1 MKRRKRCYRWKQIV
15 ALVMAG
21 LMLAESVPVNVYAAP
36 VSEEREQE
44 ETKQMFTIPIKEMAT
59 IKNGGVESLHTGI
72 VGMAGSERVFYF
84 QIDLSGIEEGES
96 IYEAVLNLT
105 AGNADTC
112 KEQSNLTMRDLTGHV
127 AVSGSA
133 VSVVKTED
141 STIGDPLSNSLKE
154 WNEISETDAPVVAAE
169 VSVKKGEQV
178 GVDLTEY
185 LVQAV
190 QNGQKELTLAVYGA
204 EEADWIS
211 EQALELAEV
220 SLSVAVSDKTLSV
233 ITESD
238 KDAKAVESIS
248 IEKIVSVNNQGKFQS
263 PNSNSNAVGMVGRGR
278 VMYFELDLSGI
289 NIQNGQIISD
299 AGLKITSAGASRNV
313 VVRDV
318 TGYLEISDISKV
330 PDIVENQ
337 TVITKLPTT
346 LEAWSEIGEEKVPVI
361 KTASIPT
368 GEITIDFTNYIAKAV
383 SEGKSVLTL
392 AVYGSEDDYGDGAG
406 NSNKPT
412 LDPKE
417 ISLSVMVSDSAEMA
431 HNAIIQLEKYL
442 KEQYGED
449 FYTLLSEVKLPDD
462 INTKLGISEDI
473 TWNWTGEKNGEK
485 IIYTATATY
494 QGKEEEKSFEFSINA
509 FKLAPSILRVKL
521 YSDEA
526 GTQPL
531 EKPTA
536 SNGASGW
543 YLRSDYVTFLSF
555 DLTELL
561 KVNQEKYIKE
571 ALFQVTGNR
580 KDGGASN
587 LVTVI
592 CLDESV
598 TETSMIPIVTLRSG
612 EKESLSAENLTQIAG
627 TTILSEQKISQLNKD
642 TSELELSESIFQAV
656 RDGKERI
663 TFLLISE
670 GEQSTGCDLNPGTA
684 VLHTKFADYT
694 DEKWCEEAVNV
705 LKEKYENYYASQ
717 QTDLMTSYR
726 GENSKVTITWKSSD
740 TSVISDQGVVASNF
754 TGTKEVTMTATVTC
768 GTASKEIILP
778 FLACDSNYAV
788 LYQVLESV
796 KQQMDYL
803 QNNTIT
809 KDIVLAGSSKEEV
822 TVTWESD
829 KPDFIDNTGKV
840 TPPKT
845 NEPNEEVALTA
856 KIALK
861 TDSSVQAEYSLK
873 LTVAAG
879 KDIDNAAAQAQTYL
893 DLLKQM
899 YNNSIAVEDLI
910 LPAVMAETD
919 KTTTKVEWSLKKE
932 SDYYKIGEL
941 TEDGYPVTV
950 TQPEQPQKVLLH
962 CKVSTTGKNNTAYT
976 AVKEADFVITVV
988 SEQEESPYGRESLQY
1003 MVNFGNALY
1012 QQINGNEQVLSTKK
1026 MDGEFDDIYDVQNS
1040 YSLQLECNITD
1051 LIENEKFPFLYYPY
1065 EYDGITITSYKKMQI
1080 AGTGTTTAS
1089 TPGALD
1095 AEKAEKF
1102 LQALQD
1108 GEAALASRDAQT
1120 ERYKAA
1126 LNTILTTGT
1135 ELLESAK
1142 IDNTIA
1148 VRRISTGGNH
1158 NTARENRLVFS
1169 KARRELLVK
1178 VWEAKT
1184 TLYQDAGLYLLSDKR
1199 ALTEQIQNSE
1209 NALSGTYDYPQNTYR
1224 EFRTRRDDE
1233 VLIFCLSHQV
1243 RFRNYDST
1251 IYGLDPMLSYYKEQA
1266 VLSGSYYETVIP
1278 VSEALAINEQGS
1290 TISCGSAAE
1299 LTVGMDSNGLKRFA
1313 LLKFDLSSIP
1323 GEVQFA
1329 SLQLTSKK
1337 NDSSINYV
1345 ILEDE
1350 DNWSGSGSYQT
1361 LLDKYGKDSV
1371 GGLAWKEENRLA
1383 NFSPLGNGKRSLMT
1397 ITDAVVAEKAK
1408 DNQISLRIQPAA
1420 ITTYPNGYVGTENT
1434 EYSAEDWPVLRVT
1447 VGIVDNDLLEKNQEE
1462 ILDSKREFLDSI
1474 QSLTVDIGSYGSYH
1488 YGDAKAGEYPEDL
1501 YLQAEEAYQSVEN
1514 ASGVYKKSEALVKL
1528 CDAVRILK
1536 DNQILATD
1544 IDSTANIFFSAEE
1557 MEALRDRI
1565 ASSSELSEKYKE
1577 IRAVSDTVSLED
1589 LRTLKEAIFTSD
1601 TNQIDKLGIL
1611 DFSGIGSGSN
1621 AKTIKTAEMNLIGGK
1636 SASDVAYG
1644 EFVVR
1649 LDNGK
1654 DYQGNGVD
1662 NGYFAYV
1669 DTFVL
1674 KDSASVE
1681 VTNSSFDQDADGWR
1695 YVGIDTSYQSAED
1708 ATLKGSSGEW
1718 TKTVSSLKE
1727 TGCLY
1732 LENQTADAN
1741 GAWVSKRFEMQPG
1754 SYSLTYQLKQHIVF
1768 LGKGV
1773 TTVVRYYDKDGNYIG
1788 YSGNYGNNFKSAA
1801 SYGAWG
1807 TRFQADALVYAV
1819 SGDEEYAEKCILDLI
1834 LGANDFAQGSEHW
1847 MYNNSRPYGI
1857 DAYGAVQGGRFV
1869 NCLATAYSIVKN
1881 SPKWSEEDRQLLADL
1896 CLYITG
1902 DLNDI
1907 RDRSEM
1913 TAAEAAYGTTNWNMD
1928 MAIGSAMLGLA
1939 FNGMKG
1945 WEYGRQY
1952 YNNGYN
1958 TVLGQ
1963 CTEINI
1969 YGQDG
1974 SWNESVRYH
1983 NAAISKICVFA
1994 KAIRNMAGVN
2004 WFAEDADV
2012 QLGKSL
2018 FYNVLVQTPAYAY
2031 SDTKRYIG
2039 TPAYGDHVLTN
2050 GSEFAYLGLY
2060 FDEVAKVNPIQAYSM
2075 YKTWEKAGS
2084 PLPGLSGES
2093 NMMESFFAPL
2103 EFSEDWLGEYSLSE
2117 AEKAYQSIGSTDTGS
2132 MGVDADLN
2140 GIVTEEENQNVMDY
2154 WEELERAET
2163 ASSSNEYKSHGITIF
2178 RNHFNEED
2186 KESYLSMMANEY
2198 SVAHNHEDQLGIQ
2211 LFANSTPLILDVG
2224 IGGYWDLS
2232 KATYSLSSAHGLT
2245 QFINADGSEKAALN
2259 ASKVVPAAAQLDF
2272 YASDLYDFMSA
2283 QTWRSDS
2290 HTDGTITRNIGY
2302 IKNGWEAYIIWDQVE
2317 NEAEDMK
2324 AQYNLPLYA
2333 KETPTIDYENNRIT
2347 MNGFHD
2353 TNLDILFLEGNLTA
2367 QTATID
2373 TIMLPTSYIVEKRD
2387 PKDSAATVDLL
2398 HVKSEKAN
2406 EDFVTVLFPSDAK
2419 TEQQLEAKK
2428 IESTIQGIQ
2437 IYQLTYAD
2445 EKEMQ
2450 KAYVILNKTKRSAS
2464 VSLSD
2469 ITEELVNLKEVSAGA
2484 VDKTNISV
2492 EANSMVVLAKI
2503 KEETECTHTNTT
2515 VKNTKEATCEEAGYT
2530 GDTYC
2535 DDCGEKLKEGT
2546 EIEALGHDYTSEIT
2560 KEPTIE
2566 EAGIRTYTCTRCG
2579 NTYTESVGKL
2589 NCSHTNTK
2597 VKNQKEATCEEAGYT
2612 GDTYCA
2618 DCGEKLKEGTE
2629 IEALGH
2635 DYTSEITKEPTTE
2648 EAGIRTYTCTRCGN
2662 TYTENIGK
2670 LNCSHTKTVVKDAK
2684 EATCEE
2690 AGYTGDTYCDDCGKK
2705 LESGMAV
2712 EALGHN
2718 YTSEITKEPTK
2729 EEEGIR
2735 TYTCTR
2741 CSKTYTEKIEKLP
2754 NTDIEPK
2761 PEKPDVDEE
2770 EDDSEDSYLFQ
2781 GIQNAG
2787 VGKIYLKAD
2796 ETIARNEWIWHGNHW
2811 YYAGANGILKTG
2823 WLQTS
2828 DGKWYYL
2835 SKDCTMKT
2843 GWEYVN
2849 GKWYYLEDTNGDMLE
2864 GWKYTGGKWY
2874 YLNLVSGDM
2883 AVGWKQVN
2891 GKWYYLED
2899 KNGDMLEGWKYT
2911 NGKWYYLNPVSGDMA
2926 VGWKQINGKW
2936 YYLNPI
2942 NGDMAVGW
2950 KQIGDKWYYLDL
2962 EGDCLLNTITP
2973 DGYAVN
2979 QNGEW
2984 IR

>member
-1 MKRRKRCYRWKQIV
+1 MRRRYRWKRIV
-15 ALVMAG
+15 ALTMAG

-36 VSEEREQE
+36 VSEEIEQE

-59 IKNGGVESLHTGI
+59 IKDGGVESLHTGI

-84 QIDLSGIEEGES
+84 QIDLSGIEEDEP

-112 KEQSNLTMRDLTGHV
+112 KEQTNLTMRDLTGHV

-141 STIGDPLSNSLKE
+141 NMIGDPLSNSLKE
-154 WNEISETDAPVVAAE
+154 WNEISETDAPVVAAG
-169 VSVKKGEQV
+169 VSVKKGEQTKI
-178 GVDLTEY
+178 DLTEH
-185 LVQAV
+185 LVQAI
-190 QNGQKELTLAVYGA
+190 QNGQKELILAVYGA
-204 EEADWIS
+204 EETDWIGG
-211 EQALELAEV
+211 QALELAEV
-220 SLSVAVSDKTLSV
+220 SLSAVVSDRALSV
-233 ITESD
+233 IVESD
-238 KDAKAVESIS
+238 KDTKATENSIG
-248 IEKIVSVNNQGKFQS
+248 IEKKVTVNSTNNNCGTD
-263 PNSNSNAVGMVGRGR
+263 AGTIGMVGRGR
-278 VMYFELDLSGI
+278 VFYFELDLSQITVSETQFLSNAVLKAKFVKGSRKI
-289 NIQNGQIISD
+289 RIRDLTGVVTVSDDTTLPSIESEQN
-299 AGLKITSAGASRNV
+299 
-313 VVRDV
+313 
-318 TGYLEISDISKV
+318 
-330 PDIVENQ
+330 
-337 TVITKLPTT
+337 VITALPKTFD
-346 LEAWSEIGEEKVPVI
+346 AWSQISSEQVPVVLEETLI
-361 KTASIPT
+361 EPKEEAI
-368 GEITIDFTNYIAKAV
+368 EIDLTDYIAKAV
-383 SEGKSVLTL
+383 SEKKEKLTL
-392 AVYGSEDDYGDGAG
+392 AVYGVGDDYGDGEG
-406 NSNKPT
+406 NPQKAT
-412 LDPKE
+412 LGIE
-417 ISLSVMVSDSAEMA
+417 NMSLSVTVSDSAEMA

-473 TWNWTGEKNGEK
+473 TWNWTGEKSGEK

-494 QGKEEEKSFEFSINA
+494 QGKEEKKSFEFSVNA
-509 FKLAPSILRVKL
+509 FKLDSSILRVRL
-521 YSDEA
+521 YSDNA

-531 EKPTA
+531 EKPIA

-555 DLTELL
+555 DLTEFLE
-561 KVNQEKYIKE
+561 VNQEKYIEE
-571 ALFQVTGNR
+571 ALFQVVGD
-580 KDGGASN
+580 KKSGGSSN

-592 CLDESV
+592 CLDEPV
-598 TETSMIPIVTLRSG
+598 TETSTIPTVTLRSG

-627 TTILSEQKISQLNKD
+627 TTILSEQKISQLDKD
-642 TSELELSESIFQAV
+642 TSILELSDSIFEAV

-684 VLHTKFADYT
+684 VLSTKFANYT

-705 LKEKYENYYASQ
+705 LKKKYENYYASQ

-726 GENSKVTITWKSSD
+726 GENPKVTITWKSSD
-740 TSVISDQGVVASNF
+740 TSVISDQGVVASDF
-754 TGTKEVTMTATVTC
+754 TGTKEVNMVATVTC
-768 GTASKEIILP
+768 GTASKEITLP
-778 FLACDSNYAV
+778 FLACDGNYAV

-803 QNNTIT
+803 QNSTIT

-822 TVTWESD
+822 TVAWESD

-845 NEPNEEVALTA
+845 NEPDEEVALTA

-861 TDSSVQAEYSLK
+861 TDSAVQIEYSLK

-899 YNNSIAVEDLI
+899 YDNSIAVEDLI

-919 KTTTKVEWSLKKE
+919 KTTTKVEWSLKEE

-941 TEDGYPVTV
+941 TENGYLVTV
-950 TQPEQPQKVLLH
+950 TQPEQPQKLLLH

-976 AVKEADFVITVV
+976 AVKEADFAITVV
-988 SEQEESPYGRESLQY
+988 SKQEESPYGRESLQY
-1003 MVNFGNALY
+1003 LVDFGNALY
-1012 QQINGNEQVLSTKK
+1012 QQINGNGQVLSVEKT
-1026 MDGEFDDIYDVQNS
+1026 DGDFNDIYDVQNS
-1040 YSLQLECNITD
+1040 YSLQLECNIAD
-1051 LIENEKFPFLYYPY
+1051 LIANEKFPFLYYPY
-1065 EYDGITITSYKKMQI
+1065 EYDGTTITSYKKMQI

-1089 TPGALD
+1089 TPGSLD
-1095 AEKAEKF
+1095 AQKAEKF
-1102 LQALQD
+1102 LQALQA

-1126 LNTILTTGT
+1126 LNTILAAGT
-1135 ELLESAK
+1135 ELLESAN

-1148 VRRISTGGNH
+1148 VNQISTGGNNH
-1158 NTARENRLVFS
+1158 TARENRLVFS

-1199 ALTEQIQNSE
+1199 ALAEQIQNSE

-1233 VLIFCLSHQV
+1233 ALIFCLSHQV

-1251 IYGLDPMLSYYKEQA
+1251 VYGLDPMLSYYKEQA

-1290 TISCGSAAE
+1290 TVSCGLAAE

-1350 DNWSGSGSYQT
+1350 DNWSGSSSYQT
-1361 LLDKYGKDSV
+1361 LLDKYGKDNA

-1383 NFSPLGNGKRSLMT
+1383 NFSPLGNGKRSLIT

-1420 ITTYPNGYVGTENT
+1420 TTNYPNGYVGTENT
-1434 EYSAEDWPVLRVT
+1434 EYTAEDWPVLRVT
-1447 VGIVDNDLLEKNQEE
+1447 VGIVDSGLLEENQKE

-1474 QSLTVDIGSYGSYH
+1474 QSLAVDIGSYGSYR
-1488 YGDAKAGEYPEDL
+1488 YEEAKAGQYPEDL
-1501 YLQAEEAYQSVEN
+1501 YLQAEEAYQNVEN
-1514 ASGVYKKSEALVKL
+1514 AAGIYQKSEALVKL

-1544 IDSTANIFFSAEE
+1544 IDSTANIFFSAGE
-1557 MEALRDRI
+1557 MESLRDRI
-1565 ASSSELSEKYKE
+1565 VSSPELLEKYEE
-1577 IRAVSDTVSLED
+1577 IKAVSDTASLED
-1589 LRTLKEAIFTSD
+1589 LRTLKEAIFTSN
-1601 TNQIDKLGIL
+1601 TNQIDELGVL
-1611 DFSGIGSGSN
+1611 NFTGIGSGSN
-1621 AKTIKTAEMNLIGGK
+1621 AKTIKTADMKLIGGK
-1636 SASDVAYG
+1636 SASDIAYG

-1654 DYQGNGVD
+1654 DYKGNGVD

-1681 VTNSSFDQDADGWR
+1681 VKNSGFDQDADGWR

-1708 ATLKGSSGEW
+1708 CALKGSSGEW

-1741 GAWVSKRFEMQPG
+1741 GAWVSDRFEMQPG
-1754 SYSLTYQLKQHIVF
+1754 SYSLTYQLKQHVVF
-1768 LGKGV
+1768 LGNGV
-1773 TTVVRYYDKDGNYIG
+1773 TTVLRYYDKDGNYIG
-1788 YSGNYGNNFKSAA
+1788 YSQNYGNNFKSAG
-1801 SYGAWG
+1801 SYGAWS

-1819 SGDEEYAEKCILDLI
+1819 SGEEDYAEKCILDLI

-1881 SPKWSEEDRQLLADL
+1881 SPKWNEEDRQLLADL

-2004 WFAEDADV
+2004 WFAADADV

-2018 FYNVLVQTPAYAY
+2018 FYNVLIQTPAYAY
-2031 SDTKRYIG
+2031 SDTQRYIG
-2039 TPAYGDHVLTN
+2039 TPVYGDHVLTN
-2050 GSEFAYLGLY
+2050 GNEFAYLGLY

-2084 PLPGLSGES
+2084 PLPGLSGDA

-2117 AEKAYQSIGSTDTGS
+2117 AEEAYQSIGSTDTGS

-2154 WEELERAET
+2154 WEELKKAEA

-2317 NEAEDMK
+2317 DEAEDMK

-2333 KETPTIDYENNRIT
+2333 KETPIIDYENNRIT

-2353 TNLDILFLEGNLTA
+2353 TNLDILFLEGNLTD

-2398 HVKSEKAN
+2398 HVRSEKAN
-2406 EDFVTVLFPSDAK
+2406 EDFLTVLFPSDAA
-2419 TEQQLEAKK
+2419 TEQRIEAEK
-2428 IESTIQGIQ
+2428 IESTAQGVQ
-2437 IYQLTYAD
+2437 IYQLTYTD

-2450 KAYVILNKTKRSAS
+2450 KAYVILNKTKQSAS

-2484 VDKTNISV
+2484 VDKTNISI
-2492 EANSMVVLAKI
+2492 EANSMLVLAKI
-2503 KEETECTHTNTT
+2503 KEETECTHINTT

-2560 KEPTIE
+2560 KEPTTE

-2579 NTYTESVGKL
+2579 NTYTESIGKL
-2589 NCSHTNTK
+2589 NCSHINTT
-2597 VKNQKEATCEEAGYT
+2597 VKDSKEATCEEAGYT
-2612 GDTYCA
+2612 GDTYCT
-2618 DCGEKLKEGTE
+2618 DCGEKLEEGTE
-2629 IEALGH
+2629 IKALGH
-2635 DYTSEITKEPTTE
+2635 DYTSEITKEPTIE
-2648 EAGIRTYTCTRCGN
+2648 EAGICTYTCTRCGN

-2811 YYAGANGILKTG
+2811 YYAGANGMLKTG

-2835 SKDCTMKT
+2835 SKDCTMKI

-2874 YLNLVSGDM
+2874 YLNPVGGDM

-2891 GKWYYLED
+2891 R
-2899 KNGDMLEGWKYT
+2899 
-2911 NGKWYYLNPVSGDMA
+2911 KWYYLNPISGDMA
-2926 VGWKQINGKW
+2926 VGWKQIGGKW
-2936 YYLNPI
+2936 YYLTS
-2942 NGDMAVGW
+2942 
-2950 KQIGDKWYYLDL
+2950 
-2962 EGDCLLNTITP
+2962 EGECLLDTVTP
-2973 DGYAVN
+2973 DGYVVN
-2979 QNGEW
+2979 QDGEW